1 NYHAQH
7 VWSGKVLIN
16 MIDLILAKDPD
27 AVIIIQSDHGLHG
40 NNEQEFKAAFPD
52 KFNSNTA
59 KELWNSTMSAIRVPD
74 KFKTGEEHYALNN
87 PLNITRYLVNNFVG
101 ANNYEYLS
109 PNAEF

>member
-1 NYHAQH
+1 
-7 VWSGKVLIN
+7 
-16 MIDLILAKDPD
+16 
-27 AVIIIQSDHGLHG
+27 
-40 NNEQEFKAAFPD
+40 EQEFKAAFPD